1 MKTFFHCKQP
11 TFCGFQFKKMVLS
24 SILMMIAF
32 SLSGIADFVLAAQF
46 FGDNAMAAVNLV
58 TPIFF
63 VVAFL
68 SSLIGTGTA
77 YLYSFEIGAFRHEKA
92 NKLIGQGA
100 ILAVTS
106 SILLATVLFFGRDAF
121 FSLFNVTGELETFAR
136 EYYSVFFLSIAINP
150 IYFLMYVIVYADG
163 GGKNGVIATFLNL
176 LVNFVAS
183 IVLGMK
189 FGMSGIAFGTLLGYL
204 AAILVFAK
212 WIFVDSR
219 TLRPILYISLSETVR
234 IIKYSFVHASLYLYI
249 GLGNIILNAFFL
261 KTFGEEN
268 FPILSVVLSILQL
281 SVFLDG
287 VAEAAEPPINV
298 YLGEKNLD
306 GVQKVM
312 KIALKAAFLSGAAII
327 PIFLLFSEGVAGL
340 FGINEAIF
348 DETVFAIRAIGFSM
362 PFIALIYLFTTYY
375 QISGHMKTAFALSFC
390 KDFGFYLLI
399 PMIFGVFFGMNGFFV
414 GMMLTSVVSCVLFS
428 IFLRV
433 RHKKRFPLLLEEAD
447 IVSRDAKLNLE
458 RVLSLRDWS
467 EGEFLKRGFDSKL
480 VMKISLI
487 IEEIG
492 MLIVENNPEIEPLA
506 ELTIIF
512 GDEIRIII
520 RDNGKRIDL
529 TDETVKSFRNFFIYS
544 FLEGSNVG
552 KRYLTT
558 QNYNRHI
565 FELIKE

>member
-1 MKTFFHCKQP
+1 MND

-63 VVAFL
+63 VAAFL
-68 SSLIGTGTA
+68 SSLIGTGTS

-204 AAILVFAK
+204 ASILVFAK

-281 SVFLDG
+281 AVFLDG

-327 PIFLLFSEGVAGL
+327 PIFLLFGEGVAGL

-362 PFIALIYLFTTYY
+362 PFIAVIYLFTTYY

-414 GMMLTSVVSCVLFS
+414 GMMLTSVVSCVLFA

-506 ELTIIF
+506 ELTLIF
-512 GDEIRIII
+512 DEKPRIII
-520 RDNGKRIDL
+520 RDNGIHFDL
-529 TDETVKSFRNFFIYS
+529 TDEAVNSFRSFFIYS
-544 FLEGSNVG
+544 FLDGSSTE
-552 KRYLTT
+552 RSYLTT

-565 FELIKE
+565 FELVN

>member
-1 MKTFFHCKQP
+1 MND

-63 VVAFL
+63 VAAFL

-204 AAILVFAK
+204 ASILVFAK

-281 SVFLDG
+281 AVFLDG

-312 KIALKAAFLSGAAII
+312 KIALKAAFLSGVAII
-327 PIFLLFSEGVAGL
+327 PIFLLFGEGVAGL

-362 PFIALIYLFTTYY
+362 PFIAVIYLFTTYY
-375 QISGHMKTAFALSFC
+375 QISGHMKTAFALSFF

-414 GMMLTSVVSCVLFS
+414 GMMLTSVVSCVLFA

-492 MLIVENNPEIEPLA
+492 MLIVENNPEIEPLT
-506 ELTIIF
+506 ELTLIF
-512 GDEIRIII
+512 DEKPRIII

-565 FELIKE
+565 FELVNE

>member
-1 MKTFFHCKQP
+1 MND

-63 VVAFL
+63 VVTFL

-106 SILLATVLFFGRDAF
+106 SILLATVLFFGQDAF
-121 FSLFNVTGELETFAR
+121 FSLFNVTGELETFAH
-136 EYYSVFFLSIAINP
+136 EYYSVFLLSIAINP
-150 IYFLMYVIVYADG
+150 IHFLMYVIVYADG

-189 FGMSGIAFGTLLGYL
+189 LGMSGIAFGTLLGYL
-204 AAILVFAK
+204 ASILVFAK

-234 IIKYSFVHASLYLYI
+234 VIKYSFVHASLYLYI

-281 SVFLDG
+281 AVFLDG

-312 KIALKAAFLSGAAII
+312 KIAIKAAF
-327 PIFLLFSEGVAGL
+327 
-340 FGINEAIF
+340 
-348 DETVFAIRAIGFSM
+348 
-362 PFIALIYLFTTYY
+362 
-375 QISGHMKTAFALSFC
+375 
-390 KDFGFYLLI
+390 
-399 PMIFGVFFGMNGFFV
+399 
-414 GMMLTSVVSCVLFS
+414 
-428 IFLRV
+428 
-433 RHKKRFPLLLEEAD
+433 
-447 IVSRDAKLNLE
+447 
-458 RVLSLRDWS
+458 
-467 EGEFLKRGFDSKL
+467 
-480 VMKISLI
+480 
-487 IEEIG
+487 
-492 MLIVENNPEIEPLA
+492 
-506 ELTIIF
+506 
-512 GDEIRIII
+512 
-520 RDNGKRIDL
+520 
-529 TDETVKSFRNFFIYS
+529 
-544 FLEGSNVG
+544 
-552 KRYLTT
+552 
-558 QNYNRHI
+558 
-565 FELIKE
+565 

>member
-1 MKTFFHCKQP
+1 MND

-63 VVAFL
+63 VVTFL

-106 SILLATVLFFGRDAF
+106 SILLATVLFFGQDAF

-136 EYYSVFFLSIAINP
+136 EYYSVFLLSIAINP
-150 IYFLMYVIVYADG
+150 IHFLMYVIVYADG

-189 FGMSGIAFGTLLGYL
+189 FGMSGIAFGTFLGYL
-204 AAILVFAK
+204 ASILVFAK

-234 IIKYSFVHASLYLYI
+234 IMKYSFVHASLYLYI
-249 GLGNIILNAFFL
+249 GLGNMILNAFFL

-281 SVFLDG
+281 AVFLDG

-312 KIALKAAFLSGAAII
+312 KIAIKAAFLSGAAII
-327 PIFLLFSEGVAGL
+327 PIFLLFGEGVAGL

-362 PFIALIYLFTTYY
+362 PFIAVIYLFTTYY

-399 PMIFGVFFGMNGFFV
+399 PMIFGAFFGMNGFFV
-414 GMMLTSVVSCVLFS
+414 GMMLTSVISCVLFA

-544 FLEGSNVG
+544 FLDGSSTE
-552 KRYLTT
+552 RSYLTT

-565 FELIKE
+565 FTLIKR